1 MMSTYLY
8 TDHLLS
14 HLELIGAF
22 AAAFA
27 VEADQ
32 VLAFAE
38 DDDEA
43 LERAWENVR
52 VEIVVRTATIPGDF
66 PQSLLVHTRHSQ
78 PDNFLNIV
86 ETAAARLD
94 APILTDEIGVNP
106 VFDDWLL
113 VAPSGSSA
121 VVSADPTALDRD
133 EPSLELTPESRA
145 TYASLVHHPLLSA
158 R

>member
-8 TDHLLS
+8 TDRLLS
-14 HLELIGAF
+14 NRELIGAF
-22 AAAFA
+22 ATAFA

-32 VLAFAE
+32 VVALAE

-52 VEIVVRTATIPGDF
+52 VEVLVRTATIPGDF

-78 PDNFLNIV
+78 PEDVLGVI

-113 VAPSGSSA
+113 IAPSGANA
-121 VVSADPTALDRD
+121 VVSADPMALDRD
-133 EPSLELTPESRA
+133 QPSIELTPESRA
-145 TYASLVHHPLLSA
+145 TFASLIHHPLMSA